1 MNKLKIRDK
10 IFEVY
15 LEEKEI
21 LEKVSELAQQIEN
34 DYRGKEVLFISILNG
49 SFVFTADLLR
59 DIDMHLE
66 VSFMKLSSYEGLK
79 STGDVR
85 RLIGVNEDLKNKTVI
100 ILEDII
106 DTGKTL
112 DGIIED
118 LYDKGAKEIR
128 VAALLLKPDAYTGSY
143 KIDYLGFEIPN
154 DFVIGYGLDWD
165 GLGRNLRSIYR
176 IAGGGDK
183 K

>member
-10 IFEVY
+10 IFEVF

-21 LEKVSELAQQIEN
+21 LEKVRELAKQIEN
-34 DYRGKEVLFISILNG
+34 DYRGRDILFISILNG

-59 DIDMHLE
+59 NINMNVKL
-66 VSFMKLSSYEGLK
+66 SFMKLTSYEGLE
-79 STGDVR
+79 STGNVR

-165 GLGRNLRSIYR
+165 GLGRNLRSICR
-176 IAGGGDK
+176 LVPDSDK
-183 K
+183 Q